1 MSFTLTDEQEDL
13 RAVVRDFLAARATES
28 ETRRLMA
35 SESGY
40 DPDVWAQL
48 AGQLGLVGLAVPE
61 EFDGA
66 GCGWVEVGL
75 VCEEM
80 GRALLCAPYFATAAL
95 AVPALLAADDKGAC
109 ADYLPAIVAGE
120 LIATLALTEP
130 SGQWDAGGVT
140 LRAEQRGG
148 QWRLDGVKTYV
159 PDGAIAGLVL
169 VVARGD
175 GTDAS
180 LREGGISLFA
190 VDGAA
195 PGLTRTPLPTLDQTR
210 KQAELRFVDVPARL
224 VGTAGAG
231 WPVVAQTVARAAAA
245 LAAEHVGTAQ
255 RALDL
260 AVDHAKVRTQ
270 FGRPIGSFQAIKHM
284 CAEMLLQVESARSA
298 AYYALWSAD
307 RSPDELATAA
317 SLAKAFCSDA
327 LAHVAAQCI
336 QVHGGIGFTWEH
348 PAHLYFKRAGSSAV
362 LLGDADHHRALFA
375 ERVLPS

>member
-1 MSFTLTDEQEDL
+1 MSGTLTGEQEDL
-13 RAVVRDFLAARATES
+13 RTVVRDFLAARAPES

-35 SESGY
+35 TEPGY

-48 AGQLGLVGLAVPE
+48 SGQLGLVGLAVPE

-66 GCGWVEVGL
+66 GCGWVEVGV

-80 GRALLCAPYFATAAL
+80 GAALLCAPYFATVAL
-95 AVPALLAADDKGAC
+95 AVPALLASEDKAAC
-109 ADYLPAIVAGE
+109 ADFLPAIVAGE

-130 SGQWDAGGVT
+130 SGRWDADGVT
-140 LRAEQRGG
+140 LRAEQQGG
-148 QWRLDGVKTYV
+148 QWRLHGVKTYV

-175 GTDAS
+175 A
-180 LREGGISLFA
+180 GISLFA

-195 PGLTRTPLPTLDQTR
+195 GGLTRTPLPTLDQTR
-210 KQAELRFVDVPARL
+210 KQAELRFADVEARL
-224 VGTAGAG
+224 VGTEGEA
-231 WPVVAQTVARAAAA
+231 WPVVAQTLQRAAIA
-245 LAAEHVGTAQ
+245 LAAEQVGTAQ

-260 AVDHAKVRTQ
+260 AVEHAKVRTQ

-298 AYYALWSAD
+298 AYHALGVAD
-307 RSPDELATAA
+307 ANPDELAAA
-317 SLAKAFCSDA
+317 SSLAKAFCSDA

-362 LLGDADHHRALFA
+362 LLGDAEHHRALFA
-375 ERVLPS
+375 DLVLPS